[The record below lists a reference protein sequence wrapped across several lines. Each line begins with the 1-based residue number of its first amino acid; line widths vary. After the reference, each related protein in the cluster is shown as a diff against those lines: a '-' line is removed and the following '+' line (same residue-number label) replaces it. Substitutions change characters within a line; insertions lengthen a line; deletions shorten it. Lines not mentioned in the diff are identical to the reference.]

1 MMRRQ
6 RTRKTK
12 PKTSSL
18 RFRLNLLFFIAFLL
32 LAILVAQLGYLQIV
46 FGDKFEA
53 EVERTDKTVISG
65 NVPRGM
71 IYDTKGRVLVGNEAQ
86 NAITY
91 TKGINVKSEE
101 MLSVARKLSQYLTV
115 PETTLQA
122 SALADYYL
130 ANTAHY
136 QSVLTKLPKNQRVNS
151 AGDSLAENKLYHN
164 ASQYVQANVK
174 QDLTPAQRQVAII
187 YTKMAAAY
195 QLSTVFIKNQA
206 VTATEVA
213 EIGEHLSDLPGIA
226 VGTNWQREY
235 PNGDSIRSILGNVT
249 TEQQGLPEDSLNSM
263 LASGYSRNDR
273 VGNSYLEKQYESVLR
288 GTKSQTEVEVSNS
301 NQILNSVSAYSGQKG
316 ADLNLTIDSAY
327 QTKVEADLANIY
339 ASAKKAGDT
348 QYSDGAYAVAM
359 DPNTGAIKAIA
370 GIQNDPK
377 TGKTTDDALGVI
389 NRTFVMGS
397 SVKAAMVLGGLQKGV
412 ISVDNN
418 TIADT
423 PLYLPATPIKKSVYP
438 VGTFSSLNAVSAL
451 EVSSNIY
458 MMWLAMREANAVYTP
473 HTYIK
478 MKNNNIFQD
487 MRNNFQQYGLGY
499 KTGIDLPGEID
510 GYLGATQVN
519 GQVKSGSVLDLSYGN
534 YDAYTLIQMIQYI
547 STVANGGYRMEPY
560 VVDSVQKTTDAGKIK
575 STTYQHQPVALNRVD
590 VTNGQLALVKQGLYN
605 VVHGTNA
612 WGTAHA
618 LKDVTPSIAAKT
630 GTAQSFYYDPTNPT
644 NTNPPETT
652 TLSFVGYA
660 PADKPK
666 LAIAIVF
673 PNLSTSS
680 NGGYN
685 TALAKAM
692 IEDYFKIEGNN

>member
-1 MMRRQ
+1 MRRQ
-6 RTRKTK
+6 RTGKTK

-71 IYDTKGRVLVGNEAQ
+71 IYDAKGRVLVGNEAQ

-101 MLSVARKLSQYLTV
+101 MLSVAKKLSQYLVV
-115 PETTLQA
+115 PAVTLQP
-122 SALADYYL
+122 SALADFYL
-130 ANTAHY
+130 ANTKHY
-136 QSVLTKLPKNQRVNS
+136 QTVLTKLPRDQRVDSEGN
-151 AGDSLAENKLYHN
+151 SLAESKLYHN
-164 ASQYVQANVK
+164 ASQYVQKNVK
-174 QDLTPAQRQVAII
+174 QELSTEEQQVATI
-187 YTKMAAAY
+187 YSKMAAAY
-195 QLSTVFIKNQA
+195 QLSTVFIKNQD

-213 EIGEHLSDLPGIA
+213 QIGEHLSDLPGIS

-249 TEQQGLPEDSLNSM
+249 TEQQGLPEDTLNAM
-263 LASGYSRNDR
+263 LATGYSRNDR
-273 VGNSYLEKQYESVLR
+273 VGNSYLEKQYESILR
-288 GTKSQTEVEVSNS
+288 GTKSQTEVEVSSS
-301 NQILNSVSAYSGQKG
+301 NQILNSLTEYSGQKG
-316 ADLNLTIDSAY
+316 ANLNLTIDSAY
-327 QTKVEADLANIY
+327 QTKVEADLAQVY

-359 DPNTGAIKAIA
+359 DPKTGAIKAIA
-370 GIQNDPK
+370 GIQSDPK

-397 SVKAAMVLGGLQKGV
+397 SVKAAMVLGGLQSGA
-412 ISVDNN
+412 ISVANN

-423 PLYLPATPIKKSVYP
+423 PIYLRATPVKKSVYP
-438 VGTFSSLNAVSAL
+438 IGTFSSLNAVSAL

-458 MMWLAMREANAVYTP
+458 MMWLAMREGKAEYTP
-473 HTYIK
+473 NTY
-478 MKNNNIFQD
+478 MRMGNSNIFQD
-487 MRNNFQQYGLGY
+487 MRSNFQQYGLGY
-499 KTGIDLPGEID
+499 KTGIDLPGEVD
-510 GYLGATQVN
+510 GYLGSTTLN
-519 GQVKSGSVLDLSYGN
+519 GVIKTGSVLDLSYGN

-560 VVDSVQKTTDAGKIK
+560 VVNSVEQTTDSGKNK
-575 STTYQHQPVALNRVD
+575 AKTYQHQPVTLNRVGF
-590 VTNGQLALVKQGLYN
+590 TNDQLALVKQGLYN

-612 WGTAHA
+612 WGTAHT
-618 LKDVTPSIAAKT
+618 LKDVKPAMAAKT
-630 GTAQSFYYDPTNPT
+630 GTAQSFYYDPSNPN

-660 PADKPK
+660 PADDPK

-680 NGGYN
+680 TGGYN
-685 TALAKAM
+685 TTLAKM
-692 IEDYFKIEGNN
+692 MVEDYFKIEGNN